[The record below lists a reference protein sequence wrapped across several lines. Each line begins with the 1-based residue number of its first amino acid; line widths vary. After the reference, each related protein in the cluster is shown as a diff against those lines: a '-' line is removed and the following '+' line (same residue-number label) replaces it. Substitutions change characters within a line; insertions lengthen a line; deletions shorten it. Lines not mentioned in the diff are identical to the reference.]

1 MERYD
6 REGKRDFWLENVPR
20 IAVIYIS
27 RPTNRLSIR
36 RKEIKA
42 AVVTDFGQA
51 PAYGD
56 FREPVAGEGETIVR
70 VCAAPLSLIVKALA
84 SGRHLHQRL
93 PGRIRTWRGWRRH

>member
-56 FREPVAGEGETIVR
+56 FREPSR
-70 VCAAPLSLIVKALA
+70 VKEKRLCGFAP
-84 SGRHLHQRL
+84 
-93 PGRIRTWRGWRRH
+93 RR